1 MRSFTGRTPRGSGAH
16 SVRLDLH
23 VHSTASDG
31 AWSPEAVVRGAA
43 QGGVDVLA
51 LTDHDTIAGYPAAE
65 RLGRELNVQ
74 VLPGIEISSTHRG
87 RDVHVLGYFVD
98 PNAAP
103 LLEHADKALHRR
115 EERMREMLVR
125 LADQGIAIEYSEVEA
140 AAGPGH
146 VVIGRPHLAKAL
158 VAAGRASSVP
168 DAFNKLIGDDHPAF
182 VPTHLLTP
190 VEAVMLVKAAGGV
203 SIWAHPPGDLVDSLL
218 PDLIEAGLGGLEVYR
233 PRHRQ
238 ADVLRYENI
247 CRSSGLLVSGGS
259 DWHSPD
265 GGTSL
270 GDFFVTG
277 DEVGELLAVGG
288 M

>member
-1 MRSFTGRTPRGSGAH
+1 M
-16 SVRLDLH
+16 
-23 VHSTASDG
+23 
-31 AWSPEAVVRGAA
+31 RGAA
-43 QGGVDVLA
+43 EGGLDVLA
-51 LTDHDTIAGYPAAE
+51 LTDHDTIAGFPAAE
-65 RLGRELNVQ
+65 RIGRELNVQ
-74 VLPGIEISSTHRG
+74 VLPGIEVSSTHRG

-98 PNAAP
+98 PESSP
-103 LLEHADKALHRR
+103 LLKHADRALRRR

-125 LADQGIAIEYSEVEA
+125 LADQGIAIEYAGVEE
-140 AAGPGH
+140 AAGPDH

-158 VAAGRASSVP
+158 VAAGHASSVP

-190 VEAVMLVKAAGGV
+190 VEAVELVEAAGGV

-233 PRHRQ
+233 PRHGK
-238 ADVLRYENI
+238 AEVLRYENI

-259 DWHSPD
+259 DWHTPE
-265 GGTSL
+265 GGYSL

-277 DEVGELLAVGG
+277 DEVGELLTVGG